1 MSEFNGFSAPLTLP
15 ALYRLASDVGF
26 QWVPDEAETG
36 RVCEVATDRMRL
48 LEATGRWRFRM
59 SRSEPFKLVPGDVLA
74 LSALHATNLVIDF
87 NPPRTGAATDSISM
101 FTESADMAAT
111 ILDARQYWLPAG
123 VESALLTSETPENDL
138 IGDIRLPVRTC
149 LVWFAQPATIPA
161 DVIPEAASDSYAHIL
176 QFDAESLPG
185 QRNVEQPAMAAFKAL
200 HAIRSQPHECALEG
214 VLLFGDSEGRLQDAV
229 VWLVQCPTTS
239 PAGTVLPN
247 LVDRFSVL
255 GRPSHAGWGHVPTLL
270 GALISFGTWSTAAP
284 LAAPPAGAH
293 RSVMRELRK
302 GSTKKL
308 EENGGLAGVQ
318 LLTVKPRSPTST
330 NRGESTHASPVT
342 HPRRGHFRRVPVG
355 PRNED
360 QREVRW
366 IPPVIVN
373 PGAAGTGHVQIYRLP
388 RP

>member
-1 MSEFNGFSAPLTLP
+1 MVTSTYAARTIVVSAAKMRSAMRTRRWLMGAVSLLTECVSWRP
-15 ALYRLASDVGF
+15 RVVGGS
-26 QWVPDEAETG
+26 V
-36 RVCEVATDRMRL
+36 RVAQN
-48 LEATGRWRFRM
+48 
-59 SRSEPFKLVPGDVLA
+59 RSNLSPGDVLA

-87 NPPRTGAATDSISM
+87 NGPGTDASTEEPDIAM
-101 FTESADMAAT
+101 FTESASIAAA

-123 VESALLTSETPENDL
+123 VESALLTTETPEQDL
-138 IGDIRLPVRTC
+138 I
-149 LVWFAQPATIPA
+149 WFAQPATIPA
-161 DVIPEAASDSYAHIL
+161 DVIPETVSDSYAHVL

-200 HAIRSQPHECALEG
+200 HTIRSQPHECALEG
-214 VLLFGDSEGRLQDAV
+214 VLLFADNEGRLLDAV
-229 VWLVQCPTTS
+229 VWLVQCPTSS
-239 PAGTVLPN
+239 PGGTVLPN
-247 LVDRFSVL
+247 SVDRYSIL
-255 GRPSHAGWGHVPTLL
+255 GQPSEAGWGQVAMLL
-270 GALISFGTWSTAAP
+270 GALISFGTWSSAAP
-284 LAAPPAGAH
+284 LAAPPSNAH

-302 GSTKKL
+302 GATKKL

-318 LLTVKPRSPTST
+318 LLTVKPRTSLSASS
-330 NRGESTHASPVT
+330 RGEGTHASPVT

-373 PGAAGTGHVQIYRLP
+373 PGAQGTGRLQIYRLP